1 MSVRILTDSTCDLP
15 QEVISQLGISVIPLY
30 IHFDNQDYLDGIDL
44 SREDFFSQ
52 LSSFQISPTTAVP
65 SDAKFHAMYDSLAD
79 EGASEVLS
87 IHISGKL
94 SAVVNVAQAAA
105 KETTSVPVTVL
116 DSRTLSMGTGFLV
129 QEAARLARAG
139 ANVRDILDKLER
151 LIKRI
156 HVWAALDTLE
166 FLKRSGRMN
175 TVMAGLG
182 ELLQLKPLLK
192 MYDGVYGV
200 ERVRTR
206 KNAIARLQQK
216 LEEYGPFEQMVFIHT
231 NAIDRAK
238 ALQNEAMH
246 LLNEKTNTWISTLNP
261 VLGAH
266 LGPGVV
272 GFAAVSVE

>member
-238 ALQNEAMH
+238 TLQNEAMH

-272 GFAAVSVE
+272 GFAAVSAE

>member
-272 GFAAVSVE
+272 GFATVSAE

>member
-272 GFAAVSVE
+272 GFAAISAE

>member
-272 GFAAVSVE
+272 GFAAVSAE